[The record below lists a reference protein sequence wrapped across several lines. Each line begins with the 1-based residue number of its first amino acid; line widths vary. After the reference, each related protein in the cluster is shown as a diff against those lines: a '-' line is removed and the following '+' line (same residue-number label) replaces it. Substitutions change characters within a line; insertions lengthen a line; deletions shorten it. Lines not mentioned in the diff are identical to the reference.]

1 VTEPIDPPAKLP
13 DHFRDRI
20 LVDCPRCGGL
30 AIVTLEEDLGT
41 EHIGWATDRAHAPR
55 RVVCTACALSR
66 RQGRRAWARPA
77 MGLPLRLFAESRHG
91 ALYAFNAAH
100 LDYIESYVRD
110 PLRREAVA
118 PGGFRNRSIASR
130 LPRWVK
136 SAGNRDEVL
145 KLIARM
151 RARLAA
157 D

>member
-30 AIVTLEEDLGT
+30 AVVTLEEDLGT
-41 EHIGWATDRAHAPR
+41 GHIGWAIDRRHAPR
-55 RVVCTACALSR
+55 RVVCTACAFNR
-66 RQGRRAWARPA
+66 RQSRRAWARPA
-77 MGLPLRLFAESRHG
+77 MGLPLRLYAESRHG
-91 ALYAFNAAH
+91 PLVTPSTRRISITSNPMCAIRFAAK
-100 LDYIESYVRD
+100 
-110 PLRREAVA
+110 PW

-151 RARLAA
+151 RARLAG